1 MSRLGGGGQDGV
13 YAGMVGGSVGDG
25 DGGVYDGWVGGGDSY
40 CSIELRNKIDHGYLE
55 HLIHTGSNHLNTFF
69 NCTFSRFSAYNTRA
83 QMYTHACTHTHTHT
97 PHTHTHT
104 THTCACT
111 HNITQHTH
119 THTHTCISEQWD

>member
-1 MSRLGGGGQDGV
+1 MSRLGGGQEGV

-69 NCTFSRFSAYNTRA
+69 NCTCFQGSVHT
-83 QMYTHACTHTHTHT
+83 THVHKCTHMHVHTHTHHI
-97 PHTHTHT
+97 HTH
-104 THTCACT
+104 
-111 HNITQHTH
+111 TQHTH
-119 THTHTCISEQWD
+119 AHVHTI